1 VSFDRGDSWT
11 RAANQPGSLHLDDIV
26 LSPAYASDRTVLV
39 SDESGAI
46 FLSSDGAESWRTI
59 REPGSGVVDIAMLAG
74 DSQVHIFALIDTGEV
89 RRTTVGDEKWIIVE
103 VPDGEKPYMLQAIGS
118 SEAGGSLFVATDR
131 GLYTSDDLGRTF
143 ESFRLPE
150 GGLKRG
156 PGKAISVDVLPVP
169 GDLPSMILASW
180 YGGAY
185 TYDKSQGA
193 WQAHTQGLTTNIQ
206 ADEYGRP
213 HFRELAVRGDT
224 IFLSAFDGL
233 FRSDDKGSTWYQ
245 METLS
250 ARSPTSLEVMSA
262 ANGSDRLFVT
272 TYDAGVYMSEDS
284 GQTWS
289 SLNYG
294 LRNTHVWSIV
304 SQYVGKN
311 DDFVVLA
318 AANQSIYS
326 RSGSDGAWSEY
337 ILGCKGELASR
348 SDLEIAWDDIK
359 AWFIKPERC
368 RATFPHQLKISS
380 HADLNDRYVY
390 FGTRYE
396 GIFRSMFV
404 GNSWEKVHDGLGSWV
419 SRIELSPNQ
428 PVDHTVFATI
438 RGKGVI
444 RSVDDGATWRQ
455 VANSE
460 ILAASAGSPMTPLP
474 LAISPEYSEDGRV
487 YVGTPVGLFVSGDH
501 GNSWR
506 MLEVQQGSGLGESI
520 RAIGISPDFSQ
531 DGYLLVSVRGHG
543 LFASEDF
550 GESFVPVAQQLI
562 TENEVLVSI
571 HFPGRVAASA
581 SPIYALS
588 EETLFVSRDKGK
600 SWNSIR
606 RPARYESASDALRLG
621 GNWQTVRSEVLSE
634 LTAIQSDEQ
643 GASIELVFQGTEFS
657 VIGYGSSESGIANVY
672 VDDSPLGSV
681 DFYTSSGEGA
691 PVIKTFSELEMG
703 THIIR
708 LEVSGKKSAQSDGI
722 AVTLDAIDVF

>member
-1 VSFDRGDSWT
+1 MRSKLYLVVLAISVAFITGEVEAHSPHDSIAFLSVSPDYQNDRTLYVGVHGHLQRSIDGGLTWKRLKRGLDNNSLISRTTISPAFAVDSTIYAPTRGDGLYVSFDRGDSWT

-262 ANGSDRLFVT
+262 ANGS
-272 TYDAGVYMSEDS
+272 
-284 GQTWS
+284 
-289 SLNYG
+289 
-294 LRNTHVWSIV
+294 
-304 SQYVGKN
+304 
-311 DDFVVLA
+311 
-318 AANQSIYS
+318 
-326 RSGSDGAWSEY
+326 
-337 ILGCKGELASR
+337 
-348 SDLEIAWDDIK
+348 
-359 AWFIKPERC
+359 
-368 RATFPHQLKISS
+368 
-380 HADLNDRYVY
+380 
-390 FGTRYE
+390 
-396 GIFRSMFV
+396 SM
-404 GNSWEKVHDGLGSWV
+404 
-419 SRIELSPNQ
+419 
-428 PVDHTVFATI
+428 A
-438 RGKGVI
+438 
-444 RSVDDGATWRQ
+444 
-455 VANSE
+455 
-460 ILAASAGSPMTPLP
+460 
-474 LAISPEYSEDGRV
+474 
-487 YVGTPVGLFVSGDH
+487 
-501 GNSWR
+501 
-506 MLEVQQGSGLGESI
+506 ML
-520 RAIGISPDFSQ
+520 
-531 DGYLLVSVRGHG
+531 
-543 LFASEDF
+543 
-550 GESFVPVAQQLI
+550 
-562 TENEVLVSI
+562 
-571 HFPGRVAASA
+571 
-581 SPIYALS
+581 
-588 EETLFVSRDKGK
+588 
-600 SWNSIR
+600 
-606 RPARYESASDALRLG
+606 
-621 GNWQTVRSEVLSE
+621 
-634 LTAIQSDEQ
+634 
-643 GASIELVFQGTEFS
+643 
-657 VIGYGSSESGIANVY
+657 
-672 VDDSPLGSV
+672 
-681 DFYTSSGEGA
+681 
-691 PVIKTFSELEMG
+691 
-703 THIIR
+703 
-708 LEVSGKKSAQSDGI
+708 
-722 AVTLDAIDVF
+722 